1 MLEMARLF
9 SRALDFE
16 STVRVLRE
24 FRRVGAVNHGKS
36 LHSQLIKLGICG
48 STFIANNLMSMYSE
62 FELLDD
68 ARKMFAEMPERNVVS
83 WTALISAY
91 IYAREPLEALRVFDQ
106 MLEFGL
112 EEPNGFTFSAA
123 LKACGLLRDIE
134 YGRWIHGLVSKAGLL
149 FDIVLMNSVLDMYV
163 KCGSVEEARR
173 VFEEIFP
180 GNFSSWNTMIAGY
193 CKEGNMVEAEELFCQ
208 APEHDGVSFNGL
220 IAGFAQIE
228 SPKASKYV
236 CLMHKLGFKLDYFTF
251 PCALNTCGSLRLE
264 QLGMQIHSYIIKYG
278 YESNHYTGPA
288 LVDMYAKCG
297 QISEARKLF
306 DQYLHQRPLWDRL
319 PLFNSMLSGYVCN
332 RNERPALDLILEIYK
347 VAIGMDAYTL
357 SSALKV
363 CINLQNLRIGMQ
375 VHSLIIT
382 NSCHLDSIVGSVLVD
397 LYTKCCRLDDARRVF
412 AGLPHKDAIAW
423 SGLITGCVQQGSHEL
438 AFSLFRDMIHSCVGV
453 EHFALSSIVKACSV
467 LSAIQSGKQVHSLCI
482 KSGFD
487 SENVI
492 VASLIDMYSKCG
504 DIEDGLSV
512 FESVSTKDAV
522 IWTGMIIGCGNNGR
536 AMEAI
541 NLFEKMLESGEKP
554 NEITFLGILSACRQ
568 AGMVGEACAFFKQ
581 MKDTHGLAPTLE
593 HYCCMVDILSRDGRF
608 KEAKKLI
615 GAMPCEADETI
626 LNSLL
631 GTCAIHQNADLSKL
645 VSKELL
651 QDPIRDTSHYVTLSN
666 VCASLGLWD
675 GSAKLREM
683 IRRVSQK
690 EAGRSWLE
698 ASV

>member
-1 MLEMARLF
+1 MARLF
-9 SRALDFE
+9 SRPLDFE
-16 STVRVLRE
+16 SIVRVLRG

-48 STFIANNLMSMYSE
+48 STFVANNLMSMYSE
-62 FELLDD
+62 IELLDD
-68 ARKMFAEMPERNVVS
+68 ARKIFVEMPERNVVS
-83 WTALISAY
+83 WTALISAH
-91 IYAREPLEALRVFDQ
+91 IYAGEPFEALRVFDQ

-123 LKACGLLRDIE
+123 LKACGLLRDIK
-134 YGRWIHGLVSKAGLL
+134 YGQWIHELVSRAGLL
-149 FDIVLMNSVLDMYV
+149 FDTVLMNSVLDMYV

-173 VFEEIFP
+173 VFDVIFP
-180 GNFSSWNTMIAGY
+180 GKFTSWNTMIAGY
-193 CKEGNMVEAEELFCQ
+193 CKEGNMAEAEELFLR
-208 APEHDGVSFNGL
+208 APQHDGVSFNSL
-220 IAGFAQIE
+220 IAGFARIE
-228 SPKASKYV
+228 SPKASEYV
-236 CLMHKLGFKLDYFTF
+236 CLMHKRGFKLDHFTF
-251 PCALNTCGSLRLE
+251 PCALNTCGSLGLE
-264 QLGMQIHSYIIKYG
+264 KLGMQIHSYIVKYG
-278 YESNHYTGPA
+278 FESCHYTGPA
-288 LVDMYAKCG
+288 LVDMYGKCSR
-297 QISEARKLF
+297 INEARELF
-306 DQYLHQRPLWDRL
+306 DQYSHQCPLWDRV

-332 RNERPALDLILEIYK
+332 QNERAALDLILKIYK
-347 VAIGMDAYTL
+347 LAVGMDAYTL

-375 VHSLIIT
+375 VHSLIVT
-382 NSCHLDSIVGSVLVD
+382 NGCHLDSIVGSVLVD
-397 LYTKCCRLDDARRVF
+397 LYTKCCRLDDARKVF
-412 AGLPHKDAIAW
+412 AGLLRKDAIAW
-423 SGLITGCVQQGSHEL
+423 SGLITGCVQQGSHGL
-438 AFSLFRDMIHSCVGV
+438 AFSLFRDMISSSVGLDCYV
-453 EHFALSSIVKACSV
+453 VSSIVKACSV
-467 LSAIQSGKQVHSLCI
+467 LSTIQSGKQVHTLCI

-487 SENVI
+487 SENVT

-504 DIEDGLSV
+504 DIDDGLAV
-512 FESVSTKDAV
+512 FESVTNKDAV

-536 AMEAI
+536 AMKAI
-541 NLFEKMLESGEKP
+541 NLFEKMLESEEKP
-554 NEITFLGILSACRQ
+554 NEITFLGVLSACRH

-615 GAMPCEADETI
+615 GEMPCEANETI

-631 GTCAIHQNADLSKL
+631 GAYAIHQNADLSKL

-651 QDPIRDTSHYVTLSN
+651 QDPIHDTSHYVTLSN

-690 EAGRSWLE
+690 EAGRSWLG
-698 ASV
+698 ASP